1 MTLSPHLVAINALRQ
16 QARLELQA
24 TIKAYPQH
32 YREEQQQLIID
43 QCLFTLEKIHGAI
56 VWVKAQCDQ
65 SFEPVLSTGS
75 HPDENIVSCE

>member
-1 MTLSPHLVAINALRQ
+1 MTNTPAQLAKNALRQ

-32 YREEQQQLIID
+32 YREEQQQLVID
-43 QCLFTLEKIHGAI
+43 QCLFALEKIHGAI

-75 HPDENIVSCE
+75 QSDENLVSCE